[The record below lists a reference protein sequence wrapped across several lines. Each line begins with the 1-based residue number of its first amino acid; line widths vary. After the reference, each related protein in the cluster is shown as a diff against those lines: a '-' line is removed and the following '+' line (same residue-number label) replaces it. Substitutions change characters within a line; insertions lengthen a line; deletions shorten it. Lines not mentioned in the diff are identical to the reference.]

1 MSPNPRDG
9 FYVVIHFAADGS
21 ALFVTVGCG
30 STIWANG
37 ELRAVSDAELKRR
50 TDWARAVVTE
60 AFGTTAPFGDVIRL
74 GARAPLPRTFEKATA
89 LARRV
94 PVNELDESSIRDM
107 IIGATARLR
116 CLYEAQRIGR
126 DRSPA
131 EKVEIELENLS
142 RPGRRGQGFGLTG
155 PERKVVEDRAMKLAR
170 EWFEER
176 EYVVENTSLTFPFDY
191 RVQKDG
197 RALKVEVKGTT
208 SDFCDAIIMTH
219 NEVKLHREEAGSTA
233 LIIVSGIRLERGADG
248 PVAQGGELHA
258 DIGWDIGTWDLAPVA
273 YRVSK
278 PTAS

>member
-1 MSPNPRDG
+1 MVLNP
-9 FYVVIHFAADGS
+9 GS
-21 ALFVTVGCG
+21 
-30 STIWANG
+30 
-37 ELRAVSDAELKRR
+37 
-50 TDWARAVVTE
+50 
-60 AFGTTAPFGDVIRL
+60 
-74 GARAPLPRTFEKATA
+74 
-89 LARRV
+89 
-94 PVNELDESSIRDM
+94 SS
-107 IIGATARLR
+107 
-116 CLYEAQRIGR
+116 
-126 DRSPA
+126 
-131 EKVEIELENLS
+131 
-142 RPGRRGQGFGLTG
+142 
-155 PERKVVEDRAMKLAR
+155 
-170 EWFEER
+170 ER